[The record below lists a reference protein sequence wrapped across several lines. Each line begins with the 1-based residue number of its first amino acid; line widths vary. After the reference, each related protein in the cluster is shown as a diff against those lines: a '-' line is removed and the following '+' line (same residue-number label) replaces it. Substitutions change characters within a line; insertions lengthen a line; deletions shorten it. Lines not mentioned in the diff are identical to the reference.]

1 MRAIAGR
8 YRSRA
13 DPPRAGGDQ
22 RQQEPRREDPGDR
35 AEDAVSQAGADGA
48 LTLLSLGSAN
58 SLVTLML
65 FAVIFFCW
73 VLLWLITGYPI
84 WMVVLGAFLGYAI
97 YGTGD
102 LLRFTPKGEA
112 ER

>member
-1 MRAIAGR
+1 
-8 YRSRA
+8 
-13 DPPRAGGDQ
+13 
-22 RQQEPRREDPGDR
+22 
-35 AEDAVSQAGADGA
+35 
-48 LTLLSLGSAN
+48 
-58 SLVTLML
+58 ML